1 MAGKEEV
8 WSPNNNKK
16 PQLDGS
22 ISSTNSSSTS
32 ITRISISV
40 DFSCFVYSL
49 SLFVEEPTK
58 FSPFMCLSCQRLWAL
73 WSISK
78 IAVVVVVNGILGV
91 SVVAVINVVFDI
103 FIDMFSVVV
112 VIVVVVDV
120 VIVVVVVVVVVNIFF
135 WKYSFWNSF
144 SQKNPN
150 CSPRLIHNQCDQIC
164 RKFATLLKV
173 TRYWE
178 IIYLLLGII
187 FNPNLLCCWANNFP
201 CCKWP
206 KMNKKPFDH
215 LVTLKSQ

>member
-1 MAGKEEV
+1 M
-8 WSPNNNKK
+8 SRDL
-16 PQLDGS
+16 QLP
-22 ISSTNSSSTS
+22 IRVLYFMTALLLSSSLKFVPKQS
-32 ITRISISV
+32 QNFKFKAIASFGQQFLSFV
-40 DFSCFVYSL
+40 ANFFSKKRSPPWWRNMYCSYSWSLLLSLLSSLLLLSL
-49 SLFVEEPTK
+49 SLSLSWSSSSSWLT
-58 FSPFMCLSCQRLWAL
+58 FSAE
-73 WSISK
+73 
-78 IAVVVVVNGILGV
+78 NIL
-91 SVVAVINVVFDI
+91 
-103 FIDMFSVVV
+103 
-112 VIVVVVDV
+112 
-120 VIVVVVVVVVVNIFF
+120 
-135 WKYSFWNSF
+135 FWNSF